1 MSEIMTSLIAVLF
14 LVFSVFFAAGY
25 GVTLGYQ
32 RICRDIEIY
41 TPDNTNSPIYTKYC
55 KEEAKR

>member
-1 MSEIMTSLIAVLF
+1 MSESITFLIVAVF
-14 LVFSVFFAAGY
+14 LVFSGLCAAGF

-32 RICRDIEIY
+32 LICRDIEIY

-55 KEEAKR
+55 KEEAK